1 MILTSAAQGTII
13 LDSKDILG
21 FAIDRAS
28 AINTYWNIFI
38 AVATAVVGVMAS
50 GKAFTNSRVLKIFL
64 TGAFIVFACSNLDA
78 IIRLGEL
85 REALLA
91 MLPGA
96 FPNRE
101 TIVAGLSPA
110 KWWQYAAFHVLL
122 DAVVLAAIWFV
133 PWPGSEDSA

>member
-1 MILTSAAQGTII
+1 MESN
-13 LDSKDILG
+13 DILG

-64 TGAFIVFACSNLDA
+64 SGAFVVFAYSNFEA

-85 REALLA
+85 REALLD
-91 MLPGA
+91 MLPNDL
-96 FPNRE
+96 PNRQA
-101 TIVAGLSPA
+101 VVGSLSPA
-110 KWWQYAAFHVLL
+110 EWWQYAGFHVFL

-133 PWPGSEDSA
+133 PWPSSKDST